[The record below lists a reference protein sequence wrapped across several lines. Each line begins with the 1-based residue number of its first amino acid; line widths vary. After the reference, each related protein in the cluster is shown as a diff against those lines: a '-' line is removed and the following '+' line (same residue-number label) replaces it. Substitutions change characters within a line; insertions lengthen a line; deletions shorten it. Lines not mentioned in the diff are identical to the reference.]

1 MAELRFDSSEACA
14 TTGSSRGLDPV
25 NKILTMI
32 GTNAL
37 TSVISGIVLTTS
49 APTMAVII
57 VALFASS
64 VILMRAP
71 SLGATHLSEI
81 FT

>member
-1 MAELRFDSSEACA
+1 VAGLRFDSSEAYA
-14 TTGSSRGLDPV
+14 TSGSLRGLNPI

-37 TSVISGIVLTTS
+37 ATIFAGTVLTTS
-49 APTMAVII
+49 APTVAVII

-64 VILMRAP
+64 VILMRTP
-71 SLGATHLSEI
+71 SLGAAL
-81 FT
+81 